1 MSDLQLATANSAQ
14 KEFGHAFSSAAISIQ
29 ARPPAYIARMVT
41 LAICAMAFMAAIY
54 AFLAHI
60 DIVVSVQGRV
70 IPSGKSKV
78 IQSLESGVVKEIFV
92 KDGQK
97 VASGTILLT
106 LDQTTTDADRRR
118 LQYEY
123 WESEADVA
131 RLNALL
137 QGKSSFSLPGDAPKE
152 ILVNQQAILTS
163 RLTEQSSKMA
173 SLDADVARRQ
183 ADYDAVASNVQQIRV
198 SLPLVEKKHQMREE
212 LAKTGHIAETGL
224 IETKLEL
231 INLQKEEAI
240 QQNRLK
246 ESGAGM
252 RAAVQQ
258 KAQALAEFRARASSE
273 LVDAIKKV
281 NVAKQE
287 LVKATQRRDL
297 QVLKA
302 PIDGVVQQLAV
313 TTVGGVVTP
322 AQPLMS
328 VVPEN
333 SPLEVEAQVNNR
345 DIGHVR
351 IGQRVIAKIE
361 TFDFTRYGY
370 IEGTVQWVGTDA
382 VMDQKLGPIYPVRIQ
397 LKDMHTPNRVHGNK
411 GRIVAG
417 MNVTADIKTDE
428 RRMIEYFLAP
438 MLRYKEE
445 SLRER

>member
-1 MSDLQLATANSAQ
+1 MSDLQPASANLVE
-14 KEFGHAFSSAAISIQ
+14 KEFGHSFSSAAISIQ
-29 ARPPAYIARMVT
+29 ARPPAYVARMVT

-60 DIVVSVQGRV
+60 DIVVSAQGRV

-78 IQSLESGVVKEIFV
+78 IQPLESGVVKEIFV

-97 VASGTILLT
+97 VTAGTILLT

-137 QGKSSFSLPGDAPKE
+137 QGKSTFSPSGDAPRE
-152 ILVNQQAILTS
+152 VLVNQQAILTS
-163 RLTEQSSKMA
+163 RLAEQQSKMA
-173 SLDADVARRQ
+173 SLDADIARRQ

-287 LVKATQRRDL
+287 LVKAIQRRDL

-328 VVPEN
+328 IVPEN
-333 SPLEVEAQVNNR
+333 SALEVEAQVNNR

-397 LKDMHTPNRVHGNK
+397 LKDTHTPNTVHGNK